1 MEKYQQIIQTQ
12 TVDLSTGEI
21 KEYET
26 QKTFTKKVETDSFY
40 MTFIDYVA
48 PLFNLK
54 SDAAK
59 NVLNWMCC
67 HAEYNTGKV
76 QLTTNQRD
84 LACKE
89 LGMKSNSLSNHLK
102 KLKDLNLINGEKGDF
117 VINPQIFWKGDTI
130 TRNKLLE
137 DNNIKIIFK
146 LEKEQ

>member
-1 MEKYQQIIQTQ
+1 MEKYQQITQTQ

-21 KEYET
+21 TEYET
-26 QKTFTKKVETDSFY
+26 QKTYTRKIETESFY
-40 MTFIDYVA
+40 MTFIDYIA

-84 LACKE
+84 KACEE

-102 KLKDLNLINGEKGDF
+102 KLKDLSLISGEKGDF
-117 VINPQIFWKGDTI
+117 IINPQIFWKGDTI
-130 TRNKLLE
+130 TRDKLLK
-137 DNNIKIIFK
+137 DNEIKIIFK
-146 LEKEQ
+146 LEGK

>member
-26 QKTFTKKVETDSFY
+26 QKTYTRKVETESFY
-40 MTFIDYVA
+40 MTFIDYIA

-84 LACKE
+84 LACAE

-102 KLKDLNLINGEKGDF
+102 KLKDLSLISGEKGDF
-117 VINPQIFWKGDTI
+117 IINPQIFWKGDTI
-130 TRNKLLE
+130 TRDKMLK
-137 DNNIKIIFK
+137 DNEIKIIFK
-146 LEKEQ
+146 LEKE

>member
-12 TVDLSTGEI
+12 TVDLNMGEI

-26 QKTFTKKVETDSFY
+26 QKTYTRKVETESFY
-40 MTFIDYVA
+40 MTFIDYIA

-84 LACKE
+84 LACME

-102 KLKDLNLINGEKGDF
+102 KLKDLSLISGEKGDF
-117 VINPQIFWKGDTI
+117 IINTQIFWKGDTI
-130 TRNKLLE
+130 TRDKLLK
-137 DNNIKIIFK
+137 NNEIKIIFK
-146 LEKEQ
+146 LEK

>member
-12 TVDLSTGEI
+12 TVDLNTGEI

-26 QKTFTKKVETDSFY
+26 QKTYTRKVETESFY
-40 MTFIDYVA
+40 MTFIDYIA

-84 LACKE
+84 LACME

-102 KLKDLNLINGEKGDF
+102 KLKDLSLISGEKGDF
-117 VINPQIFWKGDTI
+117 IINPQIFWKGDTI
-130 TRNKLLE
+130 TRDKLLK
-137 DNNIKIIFK
+137 NNEIKIIFK
-146 LEKEQ
+146 LEK

>member
-12 TVDLSTGEI
+12 TVDLNTGEI

-26 QKTFTKKVETDSFY
+26 QKTYTRKVETESFY
-40 MTFIDYVA
+40 MTFIDYIA

-84 LACKE
+84 LACME

-102 KLKDLNLINGEKGDF
+102 KLKDLSLISGEKGDF
-117 VINPQIFWKGDTI
+117 MINPQIFWKGDTI
-130 TRNKLLE
+130 TRDKLLK
-137 DNNIKIIFK
+137 NNEIKIIFK
-146 LEKEQ
+146 LEK